1 MSLKSLEGFIEIYLN
16 STELIRSAGS
26 VTEQRNLAMIR
37 NSSVA
42 MLIENGLSY
51 RLTPGQISIRT
62 EEREESFPIGDIF
75 IYMSDMWKERI
86 RCEAEAASSVRA
98 MIPAPKDDNAE
109 GSTSSFY
116 GDKTLEGEAEEKKTE
131 EGAGKNASS
140 VEVFTGDVEDVETD
154 LTELSPERKE
164 EAVLREERTKI
175 AKDDMTFEF
184 SQIKVTDRKTG
195 RSETMVMIAFPMFN
209 EESPYIVVNL
219 ARQGCDPVIRC
230 GEEISFPYGDTE
242 IIVKRGRE
250 EEFACTCRIK
260 DEEYILTRVKTK
272 RGGKGGHFVIYDEG
286 LELHAYPLSTRNVPE
301 EAPFVYYMVIDG
313 YAYLSGT
320 KLYEPLFTYRGKN
333 YRMSLRWLKEE
344 EAALL
349 GVVESMR

>member
-1 MSLKSLEGFIEIYLN
+1 MSLKNLQGYIDMFM
-16 STELIRSAGS
+16 TAGS
-26 VTEQRNLAMIR
+26 LLGNAGNPVEERNLLMMR

-75 IYMSDMWKERI
+75 IYMSDIWKERI

-109 GSTSSFY
+109 GSTSSFF
-116 GDKTLEGEAEEKKTE
+116 GDKTLEGEVEEKKLE
-131 EGAGKNASS
+131 EAGKNTSS

-154 LTELSPERKE
+154 FTEQSPERKE

-219 ARQGCDPVIRC
+219 ARQGCDPVILC

-250 EEFACTCRIK
+250 EEFACTCRTK

-333 YRMSLRWLKEE
+333 YRMSLRWLKDED
-344 EAALL
+344 AAML

>member
-1 MSLKSLEGFIEIYLN
+1 M
-16 STELIRSAGS
+16 
-26 VTEQRNLAMIR
+26 MR

-51 RLTPGQISIRT
+51 CLIPGQISIRT

-75 IYMSDMWKERI
+75 IYMSDIWKERI

-109 GSTSSFY
+109 GSNSSFY
-116 GDKTLEGEAEEKKTE
+116 GDKTLEREAEEKKVE
-131 EGAGKNASS
+131 EAGKNTSS
-140 VEVFTGDVEDVETD
+140 VEVFTGDVEGGETEF
-154 LTELSPERKE
+154 TEQSPEKKE
-164 EAVLREERTKI
+164 ETVLREERTKI

-219 ARQGCDPVIRC
+219 ARQGCDPVILC

-250 EEFACTCRIK
+250 EELACTCRIK

-333 YRMSLRWLKEE
+333 YRMSLRWLKEGN
-344 EAALL
+344 AAML